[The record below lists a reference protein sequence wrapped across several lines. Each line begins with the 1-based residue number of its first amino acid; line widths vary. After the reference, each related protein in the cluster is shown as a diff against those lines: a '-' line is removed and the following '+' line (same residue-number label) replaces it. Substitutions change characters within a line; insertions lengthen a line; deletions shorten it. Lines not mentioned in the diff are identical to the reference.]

1 MRSDAVITNSV
12 QRTVEANKRIANIG
26 LMMLDDMEQLIKTFN
41 GKKIYKATG
50 GYTAVFSKAYDELRA
65 KYSEYKGLRI
75 RLNKMSNSFYWELDC
90 WIVFGK
96 VYMATN
102 EVSHDDGAYY
112 KLDSYIASF
121 DTEGKLVYNED
132 YFIKAKVKFAEV
144 LTIEYDAIVLVQD
157 KIRELL
163 KEADRLNSTIPY
175 YARIQ
180 THWK

>member
-1 MRSDAVITNSV
+1 MKSDAIITNTV
-12 QRTVEANKRIANIG
+12 HRTVEAHKRVANIG

-75 RLNKMSNSFYWELDC
+75 RLNKMSTSFYWELDC

-96 VYMATN
+96 IYMANN
-102 EVSHDDGAYY
+102 EVSHDDGGYY
-112 KLDSYIASF
+112 KLDNYIASF

-132 YFIKAKVKFAEV
+132 YFIKAKAKFSEV
-144 LTIEYDAIVLVQD
+144 LTIDYDAIKLVQD
-157 KIRELL
+157 QIRTLL
-163 KEADRLNSTIPY
+163 KDADKLNNTIPY
-175 YARIQ
+175 YARINN
-180 THWK
+180 HY